1 MFSKY
6 ESVKQIEAYI
16 EEAKNQ
22 NDWFSVGRLEVRLE
36 QFKKWQESQKK
47 IKTKRNANN
56 SCRSI

>member
-6 ESVKQIEAYI
+6 ESIEQIESYI

-36 QFKKWQESQKK
+36 QFKKWQADQKNK
-47 IKTKRNANN
+47 KKNKRK
-56 SCRSI
+56 